1 MYAVIQWNDCEEVS
15 VVPTAWLTEIDGECY
30 SYWPPTSMKSCDRDR
45 AMKKMAVPRIDW
57 LKFPAQVLRREGI
70 VFLCH
75 KPICLIF

>member
-57 LKFPAQVLRREGI
+57 
-70 VFLCH
+70 
-75 KPICLIF
+75 